1 MILIPSFRGSNSET
15 KTNLPVPGGMG
26 RFVRFIGEDN
36 EAGFYYKIRRQTT
49 RKRAWETCFH
59 SPVLYSRACCAY
71 DIFFKVFYCFI
82 GSGILSYSS
91 TKEYIFETFE
101 VVSIKSVSTHDSG
114 VILSVKSTQQKLCET
129 HNVRYSNTKSFT
141 VNGRKVTIDYID
153 NTKRHSYERLVEF
166 YILPDD
172 ATYWAKL
179 SSKFNK

>member
-1 MILIPSFRGSNSET
+1 MPKRGEHIHKRKDGRWEARYKCGISVAG
-15 KTNLPVPGGMG
+15 KTLYKSVYSSKY
-26 RFVRFIGEDN
+26 FI
-36 EAGFYYKIRRQTT
+36 ALL
-49 RKRAWETCFH
+49 A
-59 SPVLYSRACCAY
+59 P
-71 DIFFKVFYCFI
+71 VFYL
-82 GSGILSYSS
+82 ILRLKNISS
-91 TKEYIFETFE
+91 EKTFLADA
-101 VVSIKSVSTHDSG
+101 VCTVSTHDSG

>member
-1 MILIPSFRGSNSET
+1 MKQDFIIKLEGKQHAKGRGRLVFIL
-15 KTNLPVPGGMG
+15 L
-26 RFVRFIGEDN
+26 
-36 EAGFYYKIRRQTT
+36 
-49 RKRAWETCFH
+49 
-59 SPVLYSRACCAY
+59 
-71 DIFFKVFYCFI
+71 CFI
-82 GSGILSYSS
+82 LALVVLMIYSS
-91 TKEYIFETFE
+91 KYFIALLAPLFYLILRLKNISSEKTFLADA
-101 VVSIKSVSTHDSG
+101 VCTVSTHDSG